1 MNNTDKNSS
10 EEVDL
15 GQLFRAI
22 ISLFRQLFSGV
33 SNFLLKIYSLFIHA
47 LKLVIEYYKVVIP
60 VILISF
66 LIGLFKETKSNPQYS
81 SKMLVKTFF
90 DSKYQLIDN
99 LNYYNTLIENNNLE
113 ELEKIFKI
121 DTNELASLISFKIEA
136 GLETRN
142 DLLKY
147 YDKYVK
153 EIDTSMTELITFDEF
168 IKNRE
173 LVSGNL
179 FDISVVSEK
188 RDIFKKL
195 EPGLKKSFANEYSVK
210 IKQKRDSIIQ
220 VKKESI
226 EEQIIDINRLKKT
239 YVEVLELES
248 KNPNLNLSYGQLPLT
263 EQVSKTKEFELLNKE
278 LELKNSLRMLNEQKI
293 NTDEYYEIL
302 SSFQEVGSK
311 HQTLTTNFK
320 IIYPIYSLIALF
332 LIFGIWKFVIY
343 VKNYE

>member
-1 MNNTDKNSS
+1 MSNTDKNAS

-22 ISLFRQLFSGV
+22 ISLFRQLFTGV
-33 SNFLLKIYSLFIHA
+33 SNILLKIYSLFIHT

-66 LIGLFKETKSNPQYS
+66 LIGLFKETKSKTQYS

-99 LNYYNTLIENNNLE
+99 LNYYNTLIKNNNLE
-113 ELEKIFKI
+113 ELETIFEI

-142 DLLKY
+142 DLLRY

-188 RDIFKKL
+188 GDVFKKL

-226 EEQIIDINRLKKT
+226 EEQIIDINRLKET

-263 EQVSKTKEFELLNKE
+263 EQVSKTREFELLNKE
-278 LELKNSLRMLNEQKI
+278 LELKNSLRMLDEQKI
-293 NTDEYYEIL
+293 KTDEFYEIL

-311 HQTLTTNFK
+311 YKTLTTNFK

-332 LIFGIWKFVIY
+332 LIFGMWKFVIY
-343 VKNYE
+343 IKNYE